1 MWEIIEGL
9 LAIKEDLIQVI
20 FLSLSVS
27 SLAVFIGMVLG
38 IPIGALVGLFSFP
51 GRRFLIA
58 FIYTLMGF
66 PTVLIGVLVYLMLSR
81 HGILGDFT
89 WLFTPKAM
97 VMAQSFL
104 TTPIIT
110 GLTMSAVYSKEKVLT
125 ETAQS
130 LGATK
135 WQMIFVLL
143 REARKGIWIGIATAF
158 GRAISEVGA
167 VMLVG
172 GNIEGSTRV
181 LTTAIILETRKGN
194 LDAALVFGFVLL
206 LVSFLVQVF
215 LMMGMMELY
224 QRGRKQETL

>member
-1 MWEIIEGL
+1 MLEIMESI
-9 LAIKEDLIQVI
+9 LAMKDDLIHII
-20 FLSLSVS
+20 FLSLFVS
-27 SLAVFIGMVLG
+27 SLAVIIGILFG
-38 IPIGALVGLFSFP
+38 IPIGALIGLFSFT

-58 FIYTLMGF
+58 VIYTWMGF
-66 PTVLIGVLVYLMLSR
+66 PTVLIGVLVYLLLSR
-81 HGILGDFT
+81 HGILGDLG

-104 TTPIIT
+104 TTPIIM

-135 WQMIFVLL
+135 VQMTFVLIK
-143 REARKGIWIGIATAF
+143 EARKGIWIGIATAF

-181 LTTAIILETRKGN
+181 LTTAIILETRQGN
-194 LDAALVFGFVLL
+194 LDAALLLGLVLL
-206 LVSFLVQVF
+206 LVSFIVQVF
-215 LMMGMMELY
+215 LMMGMMEMY
-224 QRGRKQETL
+224 QRGSKQVKV

>member
-1 MWEIIEGL
+1 MLEIIESV
-9 LAIKEDLIQVI
+9 LAMKADIIHVI
-20 FLSLSVS
+20 FLSLFVS
-27 SLAVFIGMVLG
+27 SIAVIIGIIFGMPL
-38 IPIGALVGLFSFP
+38 GALIGLFSFP
-51 GRRFLIA
+51 GRRFFISL
-58 FIYTLMGF
+58 IYTWMGF
-66 PTVLIGVLVYLMLSR
+66 PTVLIGVLVYMLLSR
-81 HGILGDFT
+81 NGILGDLS
-89 WLFTPKAM
+89 WLFTPNAM
-97 VMAQSFL
+97 IMAQAFL
-104 TTPIIT
+104 TTPIIM

-135 WQMIFVLL
+135 WQMIFVLV

-194 LDAALVFGFVLL
+194 LDVALVLGLVLL
-206 LVSFLVQVF
+206 LVSFIVQVF
-215 LMMGMMELY
+215 LMMGMMEMY
-224 QRGRKQETL
+224 QKGRRQENL

>member
-9 LAIKEDLIQVI
+9 LAIKEDLIQII

-27 SLAVFIGMVLG
+27 SLAVIIGMVLG
-38 IPIGALVGLFSFP
+38 IPIGALIGLFSFP

-58 FIYTLMGF
+58 VIYTLMGF
-66 PTVLIGVLVYLMLSR
+66 PTVLIGVLVYMMLSR

-104 TTPIIT
+104 TTPIIM

-130 LGATK
+130 LGATR
-135 WQMIFVLL
+135 WQMILVLL
-143 REARKGIWIGIATAF
+143 REAKKGIWIGVATAF

-194 LDAALVFGFVLL
+194 LDAALVLGFVLL
-206 LVSFLVQVF
+206 LISFIVQAF

-224 QRGRKQETL
+224 QRGSKQEIL